1 MGVAILFILI
11 CFFFVPFMMRWDKR
25 REARVE
31 ELKERL
37 KKIGL
42 PEQDE
47 EDDFVEEIDSAEEAL
62 TARIVLPRKDVLE
75 TSVEPV
81 SDSVAEDLEKN
92 TRPDSATNK
101 GAET

>member
-1 MGVAILFILI
+1 
-11 CFFFVPFMMRWDKR
+11 MMRWDKR

-42 PEQDE
+42 PEHDE

-81 SDSVAEDLEKN
+81 SNSVAEDLEKN
-92 TRPDSATNK
+92 TQADSATNR